1 MRSVTYTSSAVGD
14 PSDADLAD
22 LLVIS
27 RVNNRERSLTG
38 LLLYRRGRF
47 LQVLEGPDEFV
58 EERMAVITVDDRHAD
73 VRTLVDEPISE
84 RRFPEWTMGFEVVS
98 DAEMD
103 RIPGFR
109 SVVDD
114 AAVDADAA
122 APDAGR
128 MADWFRP
135 RSAPDDDPVG

>member
-135 RSAPDDDPVG
+135 RTAPDDDPVG